1 MSVYVTDTHPLI
13 WFTLGKK
20 PNLSKKVL
28 TVFEE
33 AEIGKKFIYVPAI
46 VLWEVALL
54 ERGGKIRLNGGF
66 LNWSGR
72 VFANPGFGIAPL
84 EPEII
89 ALSAGFN
96 INGDPFDESITAFA
110 AHLDLPL
117 ITKDYAITNSKL
129 VEIFW

>member
-20 PNLSKKVL
+20 QNLSKKVL

-46 VLWEVALL
+46 VLWEIALL

-66 LNWSGR
+66 LN
-72 VFANPGFGIAPL
+72 
-84 EPEII
+84 
-89 ALSAGFN
+89 
-96 INGDPFDESITAFA
+96 
-110 AHLDLPL
+110 
-117 ITKDYAITNSKL
+117 
-129 VEIFW
+129 